1 MKALRGIAAALA
13 AVLTLAPAPVSQD
26 IGQPPPELDA
36 IQWYNSPPLT
46 LEDLKGRTVLVEVF
60 RTW

>member
-1 MKALRGIAAALA
+1 MKHLSSVAAVMAATLALA
-13 AVLTLAPAPVSQD
+13 PTLPAQTLGS
-26 IGQPPPELDA
+26 PPPALEA
-36 IQWYNSPPLT
+36 VQWYNSPPLT